1 MPDISRQLIEQIN
14 DARAAG
20 TALEI
25 VGRNSKSFYGREPA
39 GEALQVGEHRGIV
52 DYEPAELVLTVRAGT
67 PLAEIEQALDEQGQ
81 RLAFEPPH
89 FGGASIGGTLAC
101 NQSGPARAWM
111 GSIRDMVLGLKLING
126 KGEHLRFGGQV
137 MKNVAGYDVSRLQ
150 AGAMGCLGVITE
162 ISFKVLP
169 GPAASH
175 TLIIGGKE
183 PGAAISIMN
192 RLSARP
198 LPVSGACWLA
208 EEGVGRLYLRLEG
221 ARNAVHS
228 AVEQLRQE
236 FPESESLRADDNF
249 WYRLRE
255 HELEFFDTQE
265 TLWRFSVGA
274 ARDLMPDV
282 SADEW
287 LIDWGGA
294 QRWLRGSAYS
304 LDDLNAL
311 LPAGAGEVSAF
322 RRGDRRGEVSPEL
335 AVPVKSLHIRLKE
348 AFDPD
353 RLLNRG
359 RLYSWL

>member
-1 MPDISRQLIEQIN
+1 MPDISRQLTEQIS

-25 VGRNSKSFYGREPA
+25 VGQNSKSFYGREPA
-39 GEALQVGEHRGIV
+39 GDSLHVGAHRGIV
-52 DYEPAELVLTVRAGT
+52 DYQPAELILTARAGT
-67 PLAEIEQALDEQGQ
+67 PLAEIEQALEENGQ

-89 FGGASIGGTLAC
+89 FGAASIGGTLAC
-101 NQSGPARAWM
+101 NLSGPARAWI
-111 GSIRDMVLGLKLING
+111 GSVRDMVLGLRLING
-126 KGEHLRFGGQV
+126 RGEHLRFGGQV

-169 GPAASH
+169 GPAASQ
-175 TLIIGGKE
+175 TLIVAQEE
-183 PGAAISIMN
+183 PGAAIELMN

-198 LPVSGACWLA
+198 LPLSGACWLA
-208 EEGVGRLYLRLEG
+208 EGGQGKLYLRFEG
-221 ARNAVHS
+221 ARNAVQS
-228 AVEQLRQE
+228 AIEQVQRE
-236 FPESESLRADDNF
+236 FPASELMPTGNDF

-255 HELEFFDTQE
+255 QKLSFFDTDE

-274 ARDLMPDV
+274 ARGLWNEVP
-282 SADEW
+282 ANEW

-304 LDDLNAL
+304 LEQLNAS
-311 LPAGAGEVSAF
+311 LPAGAGEVCAF
-322 RRGDRRGEVSPEL
+322 RRGDRQAEVFP
-335 AVPVKSLHIRLKE
+335 APAAPVKRLHSRLKD

>member
-1 MPDISRQLIEQIN
+1 MPDIGRQLTEQIN

-20 TALEI
+20 AALEI
-25 VGRNSKSFYGREPA
+25 VGRNSKSFYGREPV
-39 GEALQVGEHRGIV
+39 GEALHVGEHRGIV
-52 DYEPAELVLTVRAGT
+52 DYQPAELVLTVRAGT

-89 FGGASIGGTLAC
+89 FAAASIGGTLAC
-101 NQSGPARAWM
+101 NQSGPARAWT
-111 GSIRDMVLGLKLING
+111 GSVRDMVLGLRLING

-169 GPAASH
+169 KPAASQ
-175 TLIIGGKE
+175 TLIVAGE
-183 PGAAISIMN
+183 DPGAAIELMN
-192 RLSARP
+192 RLSAQP
-198 LPVSGACWLA
+198 LPLSGACWLA
-208 EEGVGRLYLRLEG
+208 EDGRGSLYLRFEG
-221 ARNAVHS
+221 ARNAVQS
-228 AVEQLRQE
+228 AVEHVQRE
-236 FPESESLRADDNF
+236 FPAFELMPSGSDF

-255 HELEFFDTQE
+255 QKLPFFDTEE
-265 TLWRFSVGA
+265 TLWRYSVGA
-274 ARDLMPDV
+274 ARGLWDEV
-282 SADEW
+282 AANEW

-294 QRWLRGSAYS
+294 QRWLRGSAYT
-304 LDDLNAL
+304 LDRLNAS
-311 LPAGAGEVSAF
+311 LPAGAGEVCAF
-322 RRGDRRGEVSPEL
+322 RRGDRQAEVFPTP
-335 AVPVKSLHIRLKE
+335 AAPVKRLHLRLKQ

>member
-1 MPDISRQLIEQIN
+1 MSDISRQLTEQIN

-20 TALEI
+20 SALEI
-25 VGRNSKSFYGREPA
+25 VGQGSKSFYGREPV
-39 GEALQVGEHRGIV
+39 GVALNVGEHRGIV
-52 DYEPAELVLTVRAGT
+52 DYQPAELVLTVRAGT
-67 PLAEIEQALDEQGQ
+67 PLAEIEQALDDEGQ

-101 NQSGPARAWM
+101 NQSGPARAWA
-111 GSIRDMVLGLKLING
+111 GSVRDMVLGLRLING

-169 GPAASH
+169 GPAVSQ
-175 TLIIGGKE
+175 TLIVAEEE
-183 PGAAISIMN
+183 PGAAIELMN

-198 LPVSGACWLA
+198 LPLSGACWLA
-208 EEGVGRLYLRLEG
+208 EDGQGRLNLRFEG
-221 ARNAVHS
+221 ARNAVQS
-228 AVEQLRQE
+228 AIEQVQRE
-236 FPESESLRADDNF
+236 CPTSEHMPSDSDF

-255 HELEFFDTQE
+255 QKLPFFDTDE

-274 ARDLMPDV
+274 AQGLLNEIP
-282 SADEW
+282 ANEW

-294 QRWLRGSAYS
+294 QRWLRGSAYT
-304 LDDLNAL
+304 LDQLNAL
-311 LPAGAGEVSAF
+311 LPAGAGEACAF
-322 RRGDRRGEVSPEL
+322 RRGDRLGEVFAAP
-335 AVPVKSLHIRLKE
+335 AAPVKLLHSRLKA

-359 RLYSWL
+359 RLYGWL

>member
-1 MPDISRQLIEQIN
+1 MPDVSQQLMEQIR

-20 TALEI
+20 TALDI
-25 VGRNSKSFYGREPA
+25 VGQNSKRFYGREPV
-39 GEALQVGEHRGIV
+39 GEALHVGEHRGIV
-52 DYEPAELVLTVRAGT
+52 DYQPAELVLTVRAGT
-67 PLAEIEQALDEQGQ
+67 PLAEIEEALDKNGQ

-89 FGGASIGGTLAC
+89 FGHASMGGTLAC

-111 GSIRDMVLGLKLING
+111 GSVRDMVLGLRLING

-162 ISFKVLP
+162 ISLKVLP
-169 GPAASH
+169 KPAAVH
-175 TLIIGGKE
+175 TLIVAE
-183 PGAAISIMN
+183 EDPGAAIEFMN

-198 LPVSGACWLA
+198 LPLSGACWLA
-208 EEGVGRLYLRLEG
+208 EDGAGRLYLRFEG
-221 ARNAVHS
+221 ARNAVQS
-228 AVEQLRQE
+228 AVEQLRRE
-236 FPESESLRADDNF
+236 CPGSESMPADDNV
-249 WYRLRE
+249 WHRLRE
-255 HELEFFDTQE
+255 HELAFFDTEE

-274 ARDLMPDV
+274 ARGLLQDV
-282 SADEW
+282 PANEW

-294 QRWLRGSAYS
+294 QRWLRGNAYS
-304 LDDLNAL
+304 LEVLNAS
-311 LPAGAGEVSAF
+311 LPAGAGEVCAF
-322 RRGDRRGEVSPEL
+322 RRGDRRAEVFPEL
-335 AVPVKSLHIRLKE
+335 AAPVRTLHSRLKA